1 MQMIACL
8 LTTILRRC
16 PAWPLLLGALPVV
29 AQGDSPSAGFDFSGI
44 QRARYEALSGQFLA
58 GLDESDDVLALQT
71 SLRFVVGGSRLQ
83 FVGEI
88 LDSRAELN
96 DTGSLVNNTIVNSL
110 EPLQAHV
117 AWRLTSSDKSDAG
130 NVVRVGRMTLDLGKR
145 RLLSR
150 NRFRNTVNNFIGAD
164 WEWHTGDRKLT
175 AFYLIPM
182 RQLPTDTASLLDNE
196 FELDRAMRDTAL
208 RGIFY
213 EFPEIR
219 EDHVVEIY
227 AIDYQTDASD
237 PLGQADLL
245 SLGARAYR
253 TPAKSRWHYEIEAI
267 AQRGDSGVTV
277 SGVPTAHQDHT
288 ATFMHVGLGFE
299 FDARWAPVL
308 TFEYDRASGDQNP
321 FDAGND
327 RFNTLFGD
335 RRFEFGPTGIYGP
348 FQRSN
353 LETPGVRVAFTLSPR
368 WQGMVSY
375 RDFELESHTDAWVG
389 TGLRDPS
396 GSAGR
401 SLGSQIEAAVT
412 WDVLP
417 RRLSLDVGFAA
428 LNFGRFATQ
437 TLGPGPHDDPRYYY
451 AAVSTRF

>member
-1 MQMIACL
+1 MF
-8 LTTILRRC
+8 
-16 PAWPLLLGALPVV
+16 GALPAI
-29 AQGDSPSAGFDFSGI
+29 AQEDLPSAGFDFSGI
-44 QRARYEALSGQFLA
+44 QRSRYESLDGQFLA

-71 SLRFVVGGSRLQ
+71 SLRFEAGGRRLQ

-96 DTGSLVNNTIVNSL
+96 DHGSLVNNTIVNSL
-110 EPLQAHV
+110 EPLQAQLV
-117 AWRLTSSDKSDAG
+117 WRPGGGEKPDAG

-145 RLLSR
+145 RLVSR

-164 WEWHTGDRKLT
+164 WQWHSGDHALT
-175 AFYLIPM
+175 AFYLVPM
-182 RQLPTDTASLLDNE
+182 RQLPTDAASLLDNE
-196 FELDRAMRDTAL
+196 FELDRAMRNTAL
-208 RGIFY
+208 RGVFY
-213 EFPEIR
+213 EFPKIA
-219 EDHVVEIY
+219 DGHVVEMY
-227 AIDYQTDASD
+227 AIDYETDASD
-237 PLGQADLL
+237 PLSQADFL
-245 SLGARAYR
+245 SVGARVYR
-253 TPAKSRWHYEIEAI
+253 VPVKGGWHYELEAI
-267 AQRGDSGVTV
+267 AQGGDSGVTV
-277 SGVPTAHQDHT
+277 GGVPTAHQEHR
-288 ATFMHVGLGFE
+288 ATFVHAGLGFS

-308 TFEYDRASGDQNP
+308 TFEYDRASGDEDP
-321 FDAGND
+321 LDARND

-353 LETPGVRVAFTLSPR
+353 LETPGIRLAFTPGPR

-375 RDFELESHTDAWVG
+375 RNFNLASRTDSWVG
-389 TGLRDPS
+389 TGLRDAS

-401 SLGSQIEAAVT
+401 SLGAQLEAAAS

-417 RRLSLDVGFAA
+417 QRLSLDVGFAA

-451 AAVSTRF
+451 AALTTRF